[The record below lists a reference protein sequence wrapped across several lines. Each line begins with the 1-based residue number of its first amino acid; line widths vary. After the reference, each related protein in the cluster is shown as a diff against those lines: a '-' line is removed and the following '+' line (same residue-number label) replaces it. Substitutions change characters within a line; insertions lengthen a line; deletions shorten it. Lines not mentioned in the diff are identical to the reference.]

1 MKRNIVITT
10 FECLRHRLHAAA
22 RNIAGQDNADDVL
35 QDAFIKL
42 WSLKNLPDSQE
53 QTVKIASKIV
63 KNTSIDYVRS
73 GDKHEAPNHSSCE
86 RTDSMEQEVREVF
99 DEVKRIIELQLTE
112 TQRQV
117 LWKRDYEGYTFAEI
131 ADAMSITEENARQIL
146 SRARRIV
153 RETYKRLN

>member
-1 MKRNIVITT
+1 MKRNIVLIT
-10 FECLRHRLHAAA
+10 FERLRHRLHAAA

-42 WSLKNLPDSQE
+42 WSLKKLPDSQE
-53 QTVKIASKIV
+53 QTAMIASTIV

-73 GDKHEAPNHSSCE
+73 SNVSEDPNRSRCE
-86 RTDSMEQEVREVF
+86 STDSKEQEVQEIF

-117 LWKRDYEGYTFAEI
+117 LWMRDYEGYSFAEV
-131 ADAMSITEENARQIL
+131 AKAMSITEENARQIL
-146 SRARRIV
+146 SRARRII
-153 RETYKRLN
+153 RETYRSIN

>member
-1 MKRNIVITT
+1 MKRNIVLTT
-10 FECLRHRLHAAA
+10 FERLRHRLHAAA

-53 QTVKIASKIV
+53 QTAMIASTIV

-73 GDKHEAPNHSSCE
+73 NKTEDQVQSSCE
-86 RTDSMEQEVREVF
+86 RTDSKEQEVREVF

-117 LWKRDYEGYTFAEI
+117 LWMRDYEGYTFAEI

-146 SRARRIV
+146 SRTRRIV

>member
-1 MKRNIVITT
+1 MKRNIVLNT
-10 FECLRHRLHAAA
+10 FERLRHRLHAEA

-53 QTVKIASKIV
+53 QTAMIASTIV

-73 GDKHEAPNHSSCE
+73 NKTENQEQSSCE
-86 RTDSMEQEVREVF
+86 STDSKEQEVREVF

-117 LWKRDYEGYTFAEI
+117 LWMRDYEGYTFVEI

>member
-1 MKRNIVITT
+1 MKRNIVLTT
-10 FECLRHRLHAAA
+10 FERLRHRLHAAA

-42 WSLKNLPDSQE
+42 WSVKNLPDSQE
-53 QTVKIASKIV
+53 QTAMIASTIV

-73 GDKHEAPNHSSCE
+73 NKTEDHNQSSCE
-86 RTDSMEQEVREVF
+86 RTDSKEQEVREVF

-117 LWKRDYEGYTFAEI
+117 LWMRDYEGYSFAEV
-131 ADAMSITEENARQIL
+131 AQAMSITEENARQIL
-146 SRARRIV
+146 SRARGIV

>member
-1 MKRNIVITT
+1 MKRNIVLTT
-10 FECLRHRLHAAA
+10 FERLRHRLHVAA

-42 WSLKNLPDSQE
+42 WTLKKLPNSQE
-53 QTVKIASKIV
+53 QTAMIASTIV
-63 KNTSIDYVRS
+63 KNTSIDYLRNCNMS
-73 GDKHEAPNHSSCE
+73 EDKNNSDHE
-86 RTDSMEQEVREVF
+86 RTDSKEQEVQEIF

-117 LWKRDYEGYTFAEI
+117 LWMRDYEGYTFAEV
-131 ADAMSITEENARQIL
+131 ADALSITEENARQIL

-153 RETYKRLN
+153 RETYKTIN

>member
-1 MKRNIVITT
+1 MKRNIVLTT
-10 FECLRHRLHAAA
+10 FERLRHRLHAAA

-53 QTVKIASKIV
+53 QTAMIASTIV

-73 GDKHEAPNHSSCE
+73 NKTEDQEQSSCE
-86 RTDSMEQEVREVF
+86 RTDSKEQEVREVF

-117 LWKRDYEGYTFAEI
+117 LWMRDYEGYTFVEI

>member
-1 MKRNIVITT
+1 MKRNIVLTT
-10 FECLRHRLHAAA
+10 FERLRHRLHAAA

-53 QTVKIASKIV
+53 QTAMIASTIV

-73 GDKHEAPNHSSCE
+73 NKTEDQEQSTCE
-86 RTDSMEQEVREVF
+86 RTDSKEQEVREVF

-117 LWKRDYEGYTFAEI
+117 LWMRDYEGYTFVEI

>member
-1 MKRNIVITT
+1 MKRNIVLTT
-10 FECLRHRLHAAA
+10 FERLRHRLHAAA

-53 QTVKIASKIV
+53 QTAMIASTIV
-63 KNTSIDYVRS
+63 KNTCMDYVRS
-73 GDKHEAPNHSSCE
+73 NKTEDQEQSSCE
-86 RTDSMEQEVREVF
+86 RTDSKEQEVREVF

-117 LWKRDYEGYTFAEI
+117 LWMRDYEGYTFVEI

>member
-1 MKRNIVITT
+1 MKRNIVLTT
-10 FECLRHRLHAAA
+10 FERLRHRLHVAA

-42 WSLKNLPDSQE
+42 WTLKKLPNSQE
-53 QTVKIASKIV
+53 QTAMVASTIV

-73 GDKHEAPNHSSCE
+73 SNMSEDLNHSNCE
-86 RTDSMEQEVREVF
+86 STDAKEQEIREIF
-99 DEVKRIIELQLTE
+99 DQIKRIIELQLTE

-117 LWKRDYEGYTFAEI
+117 LWMRDYEGYSFAEV
-131 ADAMSITEENARQIL
+131 ADAMNITEENARQIL

>member
-1 MKRNIVITT
+1 MKRNIVLTT
-10 FECLRHRLHAAA
+10 FERLRYRLHAAA

-42 WSLKNLPDSQE
+42 WSFKKLPDSQE
-53 QTVKIASKIV
+53 QTAMIASTIV

-73 GDKHEAPNHSSCE
+73 SNMSEDLNHSNCE
-86 RTDSMEQEVREVF
+86 STDAKEQEIREIF
-99 DEVKRIIELQLTE
+99 DQIKRIIELQLTE

-117 LWKRDYEGYTFAEI
+117 LWMRDYEGYSFAEV